1 MTNPAG
7 SIYNRINSLI
17 QLDEQR
23 NNKEETKNSKGLLKR
38 VSGMEN
44 NSGISKNKDLQFI
57 KDIIVEIRN
66 QRKEQL
72 GVTDILEDDTKTL
85 VTPAG
90 KATSKEMKK
99 ELFKQIGAI
108 QDA

>member
-38 VSGMEN
+38 VRGMEN
-44 NSGISKNKDLQFI
+44 NSGVSKNKDLQFI

-66 QRKEQL
+66 QRKEEL
-72 GVTDILEDDTKTL
+72 GITDILEDDTKTL
-85 VTPAG
+85 VTPTGEAMG
-90 KATSKEMKK
+90 KEMKK
-99 ELFKQIGAI
+99 ELFKQMGAI